1 MILGESG
8 KSRLITEGK
17 FKELDIIKQ
26 IRPLVDEGIQILL
39 DDGILPYHE
48 IDALAFRIKEFLT
61 RESVFIA
68 IGMLEIQY
76 LGPKICTP
84 IKRPRRP
91 QKLNIQ
97 WYDMVH
103 AYNSITEDSHH

>member
-17 FKELDIIKQ
+17 YKLDIIKQ
-26 IRPLVDEGIQILL
+26 IRLLVGEGIQILL
-39 DDGILPYHE
+39 VDGILPYHE
-48 IDALAFRIKEFLT
+48 IDALAFKIKEFLT
-61 RESVFIA
+61 RKSVSINRQ
-68 IGMLEIQY
+68 LKIQY

-91 QKLNIQ
+91 QK
-97 WYDMVH
+97 
-103 AYNSITEDSHH
+103 

>member
-8 KSRLITEGK
+8 KSRLITEEK
-17 FKELDIIKQ
+17 QSLDVIKQ

-48 IDALAFRIKEFLT
+48 IDALAFRIKEYLT
-61 RESVFIA
+61 RESVSITRK
-68 IGMLEIQY
+68 LEIQY
-76 LGPKICTP
+76 LGPRICTP
-84 IKRPRRP
+84 IKRSRRP
-91 QKLNIQ
+91 QKLNIH

-103 AYNSITEDSHH
+103 AYHSIAADSHQ

>member
-8 KSRLITEGK
+8 KSRLINEEKQT
-17 FKELDIIKQ
+17 LDIIKQ

-61 RESVFIA
+61 RKSIS
-68 IGMLEIQY
+68 INRKLKIHY
-76 LGPKICTP
+76 LGP
-84 IKRPRRP
+84 
-91 QKLNIQ
+91 
-97 WYDMVH
+97 
-103 AYNSITEDSHH
+103 

>member
-8 KSRLITEGK
+8 KSRLITQGK
-17 FKELDIIKQ
+17 YKLDIIKQ

-61 RESVFIA
+61 TESFY
-68 IGMLEIQY
+68 Q
-76 LGPKICTP
+76 
-84 IKRPRRP
+84 
-91 QKLNIQ
+91 
-97 WYDMVH
+97 
-103 AYNSITEDSHH
+103 